1 MENENKAYYYRL
13 DIYRLI
19 FTIFVVTLHFEHFY
33 KTLPKIY
40 HLSCSLYRAVDFFF
54 LLSGF
59 LLYKSFRS
67 QRYTNSLDFTFAKA
81 KRLLPINF
89 VVIIFTCFFM
99 HFTLIKNLTDF
110 FNLMKGFIQHTISA
124 LPNILF
130 LQEFIPVFENFCGGD
145 YFAPLWY
152 ISAMMVCCF
161 IWFWY
166 LAAAHQKYGENFK
179 AYGLCLVVSIIIFA
193 FVFNEYGHINIAQG
207 FVPKINI
214 PAGFLRGLAD
224 MGLGIFCA
232 NFSIKVNNKKL
243 LVLLKILFPVLLFV
257 LILYAAET
265 TIDFVFIILCAFA
278 LIFEFSIEETPCKLV
293 QSLCRFAGKASI
305 PIYFSHAF
313 VLIIVFT
320 PVIQK
325 WESLSSNF
333 LLDMLV
339 RTALVAA
346 VSFIFYWLA
355 KLFEKPFNR
364 FCSCFVSKDFSAGGF

>member
-19 FTIFVVTLHFEHFY
+19 FTIFVVTLHFETFY
-33 KTLPKIY
+33 ISVPKLY
-40 HLSCSLYRAVDFFF
+40 HLSRSLYRAVDFFF

-59 LLYKSFRS
+59 LLYRSFRNQHYAS
-67 QRYTNSLDFTFAKA
+67 ALDFTLAKA

-89 VVIIFTCFFM
+89 VVVVFTCFFM
-99 HFTLIKNLTDF
+99 HFKLIKNLTDF
-110 FNLMKGFIQHTISA
+110 FNLMKGFIQLTISA

-145 YFAPLWY
+145 YFVPLWY

-166 LAAAHQKYGENFK
+166 LSAAHPKHGENFK
-179 AYGLCLVVSIIIFA
+179 VYGLCLVVSIIIFA

-232 NFSIKVNNKKL
+232 NFSIRLNNKKVV
-243 LVLLKILFPVLLFV
+243 VLLKILFPVLLFV

-265 TIDFVFIILCAFA
+265 AIDFVFIILCAFA

-313 VLIIVFT
+313 VLIIVYT
-320 PVIQK
+320 PVIQN
-325 WESLSSNF
+325 WISLTSNF
-333 LLDMLV
+333 LLDLFVRAVLV
-339 RTALVAA
+339 GAF
-346 VSFIFYWLA
+346 SFIFYWIS
-355 KLFEKPFNR
+355 KLLEKPLNR
-364 FCSCFVSKDFSAGGF
+364 LYSCFVSKVEAE